1 MVALPEKA
9 IVLICSTVSPGFHE
23 LLSSRI
29 ATAGRPDINVI
40 DAPVSGGT
48 LRAADGTLTIFAS
61 GAQDALDRSQCLLQ
75 DMSEH
80 LYHIP
85 GGPGAGSKVKMVNQL
100 LVGIHIATACEAMAL
115 AATAG
120 LDTKVVFDIISNA
133 AGSSWAFV
141 NRVPHML
148 EGCWESRSAL
158 DIFVKDMVSNFRSRK

>member
-1 MVALPEKA
+1 
-9 IVLICSTVSPGFHE
+9 LICSTISPAFHE
-23 LLSSRI
+23 LLSARV
-29 ATAGRPDINVI
+29 AQAGRPDVHVV

-48 LRAADGTLTIFAS
+48 VRAADGTLTIFAS
-61 GAQDALDRSQCLLQ
+61 GDEGTLDRSQSLLEA
-75 DMSEH
+75 MSEH
-80 LYHIP
+80 LYRIP

-120 LDTKVVFDIISNA
+120 LDTQVVYDIISNA

-158 DIFVKDMVSNFRSRK
+158 DIFVKDMVSYPKFRG